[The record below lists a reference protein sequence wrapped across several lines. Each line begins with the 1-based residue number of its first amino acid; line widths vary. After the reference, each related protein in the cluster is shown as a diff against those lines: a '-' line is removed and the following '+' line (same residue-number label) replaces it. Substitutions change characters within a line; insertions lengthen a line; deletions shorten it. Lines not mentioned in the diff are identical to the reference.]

1 MKKYTLFSFII
12 ISIMFV
18 VSCGTSDGMMP
29 RQTGDAVSEVEE
41 GLYLAHNVM
50 WDLARDKFD
59 EGIAKDPNCVSCYL
73 NRGHVENDR
82 VQRRYF
88 YNKALEL
95 SKSGHPETTL
105 AQDAVNW
112 TKGEGGRFDSYQ
124 SLYKKYPNDPY
135 LANGVARSLL
145 GDDKVDEARTVL
157 EEAFNASPASTGFLS
172 NLLAYTYM
180 NREEPGS
187 EEFDKAAGHL
197 RRYMRSERGKDG
209 YANALDSMG
218 EYHLMKGDF
227 DSALD
232 YYQQAVDANPD
243 YIWGPMNVAR
253 TIRQAKWA
261 NGEAMVMPSS
271 TENQDAKN
279 AFNVG
284 GWYLYNIDWD
294 RAYEKFSEAI
304 ELDPNFAL
312 AYGMRARTSAFLG
325 NEEDL
330 RDDLDIAVSM
340 SLNATEDEASLIN
353 ALATSVA
360 DGTNDTFNKTV
371 EALSAKYPDDSML
384 AFETIFATMGSIGP
398 DAVIQKANALLAR
411 DPDMTPAY
419 NMLGY
424 AYMDKGDLDNAGNA
438 LQSQIRL
445 ASNMA
450 NPYDSMGDYYLAIE
464 DDESALKYFNQSARM
479 GLNASTAKADSLK
492 AQLEEKEVE

>member
-1 MKKYTLFSFII
+1 
-12 ISIMFV
+12 
-18 VSCGTSDGMMP
+18 
-29 RQTGDAVSEVEE
+29 
-41 GLYLAHNVM
+41 
-50 WDLARDKFD
+50 
-59 EGIAKDPNCVSCYL
+59 
-73 NRGHVENDR
+73 
-82 VQRRYF
+82 
-88 YNKALEL
+88 
-95 SKSGHPETTL
+95 
-105 AQDAVNW
+105 
-112 TKGEGGRFDSYQ
+112 
-124 SLYKKYPNDPY
+124 
-135 LANGVARSLL
+135 
-145 GDDKVDEARTVL
+145 
-157 EEAFNASPASTGFLS
+157 
-172 NLLAYTYM
+172 M

-197 RRYMRSERGKDG
+197 RRYMRAERGKDG
-209 YANALDSMG
+209 FANALDSMG

-243 YIWGPMNVAR
+243 YLWGPMNVAR

-353 ALATSVA
+353 ALAASVA
-360 DGTNDTFNKTV
+360 DGTNDVFNKTV
-371 EALSAKYPDDSML
+371 EALSVKYPDDSML
-384 AFETIFATMGSIGP
+384 AFETIFATMASIGS
-398 DAVIQKANALLAR
+398 DAVIEKANALLAK

-424 AYMDKGDLDNAGNA
+424 AYMDKDDLDNAGNA

-450 NPYDSMGDYYLAIE
+450 NPYDSMGDYYLAIG
-464 DDESALKYFNQSARM
+464 DDESALKYFNQSASM
-479 GLNASTAKADSLK
+479 GLNASTVKADSLK
-492 AQLEEKEVE
+492 AELEKEVE

>member
-1 MKKYTLFSFII
+1 MNNELFLLGKNKIDKKNVVDTL
-12 ISIMFV
+12 
-18 VSCGTSDGMMP
+18 
-29 RQTGDAVSEVEE
+29 
-41 GLYLAHNVM
+41 
-50 WDLARDKFD
+50 DLARDKFD

-209 YANALDSMG
+209 FANALDSMG

-243 YIWGPMNVAR
+243 YIWGPVSYTHLRAHETPEHR
-253 TIRQAKWA
+253 VWR
-261 NGEAMVMPSS
+261 G
-271 TENQDAKN
+271 
-279 AFNVG
+279 VG
-284 GWYLYNIDWD
+284 
-294 RAYEKFSEAI
+294 
-304 ELDPNFAL
+304 
-312 AYGMRARTSAFLG
+312 
-325 NEEDL
+325 
-330 RDDLDIAVSM
+330 
-340 SLNATEDEASLIN
+340 
-353 ALATSVA
+353 
-360 DGTNDTFNKTV
+360 
-371 EALSAKYPDDSML
+371 
-384 AFETIFATMGSIGP
+384 
-398 DAVIQKANALLAR
+398 
-411 DPDMTPAY
+411 
-419 NMLGY
+419 
-424 AYMDKGDLDNAGNA
+424 
-438 LQSQIRL
+438 
-445 ASNMA
+445 
-450 NPYDSMGDYYLAIE
+450 
-464 DDESALKYFNQSARM
+464 
-479 GLNASTAKADSLK
+479 
-492 AQLEEKEVE
+492 

>member
-1 MKKYTLFSFII
+1 MKKYLLFLIA
-12 ISIMFV
+12 SIMFI
-18 VSCGTSDGMMP
+18 VSCDTSDGMMP
-29 RQTGDAVSEVEE
+29 RQTGDASSEVEE

-59 EGIAKDPNCVSCYL
+59 EGIAKDPSCVSCYL

-95 SKSGHPETTL
+95 SKSGHPETIL

-135 LANGVARSLL
+135 LANGSARSLL
-145 GDDKVDEARTVL
+145 GDDKVDEARVLL
-157 EEAFNASPASTGFLS
+157 EEAFTKMPYAGFLS

-187 EEFDKAAGHL
+187 EEFEKAVDHL
-197 RRYMRSERGKDG
+197 RRYMRVERGKDG
-209 YANALDSMG
+209 FANALDSMG

-232 YYQQAVDANPD
+232 YYQQAVDSNSD

-253 TIRQAKWA
+253 TIRQAKWG
-261 NGEAMVMPSS
+261 NGEAIVMPSS

-304 ELDPNFAL
+304 ALDPNFAL

-325 NEEDL
+325 NEEDF
-330 RDDLDIAVSM
+330 RDDLDIALSM
-340 SLNATEDEASLIN
+340 SLNATEDEVSLIN
-353 ALATSVA
+353 ALAASVA
-360 DGTNDTFNKTV
+360 DGTNDAFNSTV
-371 EALSAKYPDDSML
+371 EELAVKYPDDSML
-384 AFETIFATMGSIGP
+384 AFETIFATMTSIGP
-398 DAVIQKANALLAR
+398 DAVIEKANALLER

-424 AYMDKGDLDNAGNA
+424 AYMDKGDLDSAGKA
-438 LQSQIRL
+438 LQSQVRL
-445 ASNMA
+445 ASGMA
-450 NPYDSMGDYYLAIE
+450 NPYDSMGDYYLAVG
-464 DDESALKYFNQSARM
+464 DNESAVKYFEQSAKM
-479 GLNASTAKADSLK
+479 GLTASIAKADSIK
-492 AQLEEKEVE
+492 LELEKEEVE